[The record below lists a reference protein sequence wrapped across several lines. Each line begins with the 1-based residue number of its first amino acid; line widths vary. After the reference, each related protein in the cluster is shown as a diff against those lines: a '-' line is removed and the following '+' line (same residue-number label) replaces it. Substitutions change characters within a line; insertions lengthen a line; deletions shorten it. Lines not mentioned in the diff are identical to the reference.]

1 MKKRDAKLE
10 GLRPNDDMPVRAMP
24 ASLPEDE
31 KALEHHLGGFSTKK
45 DRVACHEKPVSSPP
59 PAPRRVFFRLLSD
72 SNYGAVFP
80 LPVLRGSAT
89 ELPTGGGI
97 IALDG
102 AALVVLAPGF
112 GSHLMD
118 R

>member
-1 MKKRDAKLE
+1 MKERDAKLE
-10 GLRPNDDMPVRAMP
+10 GLRPNDVMPVRAMP

-45 DRVACHEKPVSSPP
+45 DRGTCHENQVSSPP
-59 PAPRRVFFRLLSD
+59 PAPRRVFFRLFSD
-72 SNYGAVFP
+72 SHYGAVLP

-89 ELPTGGGI
+89 ELPTCGGL

-102 AALVVLAPGF
+102 EALMLPAPG
-112 GSHLMD
+112 
-118 R
+118 

>member
-1 MKKRDAKLE
+1 LKKRDAKLE

-45 DRVACHEKPVSSPP
+45 SRVACHEDPVSSPP
-59 PAPRRVFFRLLSD
+59 PAPRRVFFRLFSELL
-72 SNYGAVFP
+72 YGAVFP
-80 LPVLRGSAT
+80 LWVLRGSAT
-89 ELPTGGGI
+89 ELPTCGGF

-102 AALVVLAPGF
+102 ETLVALAPDF
-112 GSHLMD
+112 GSHLME